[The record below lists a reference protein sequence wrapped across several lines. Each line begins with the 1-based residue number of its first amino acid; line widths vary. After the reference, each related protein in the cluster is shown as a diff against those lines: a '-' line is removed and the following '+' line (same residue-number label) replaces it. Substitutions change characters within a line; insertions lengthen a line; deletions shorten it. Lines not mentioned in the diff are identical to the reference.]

1 MIIIIG
7 GGGGVSGNNQHM
19 SASHP
24 APTWK
29 DTEGGAS
36 LMSWKQPGEQDVHIS
51 LGRSALQEIKSQEQS
66 AAESLEISSNNVFI
80 IFLIELKSI

>member
-1 MIIIIG
+1 
-7 GGGGVSGNNQHM
+7 M

-36 LMSWKQPGEQDVHIS
+36 LMSWKQPGELDVHIS
-51 LGRSALQEIKSQEQS
+51 LGRSALQESKQQEQS
-66 AAESLEISSNNVFI
+66 AAESLEISGARLFEN
-80 IFLIELKSI
+80 LDQ

>member
-1 MIIIIG
+1 MNIPG
-7 GGGGVSGNNQHM
+7 GGGSGNNQQM

-51 LGRSALQEIKSQEQS
+51 LGRSALQESKQQEQS
-66 AAESLEISSNNVFI
+66 AVESLEISGEYICIN
-80 IFLIELKSI
+80 